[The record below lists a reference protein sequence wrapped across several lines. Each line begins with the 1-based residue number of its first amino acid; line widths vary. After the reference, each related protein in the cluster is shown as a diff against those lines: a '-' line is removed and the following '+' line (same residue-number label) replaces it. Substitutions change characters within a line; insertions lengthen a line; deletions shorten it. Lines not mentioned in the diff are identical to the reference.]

1 MKVKYVILICL
12 YCECKCQ
19 NVDLYSVIYM
29 SSRDNLLIENVLKN
43 IFCQMNSCF
52 YPSQAQKIYCNIA

>member
-1 MKVKYVILICL
+1 MKYVILICL

-43 IFCQMNSCF
+43 ILSNEFLLLSF
-52 YPSQAQKIYCNIA
+52 SGTENIL

>member
-1 MKVKYVILICL
+1 MKYVILICL

-43 IFCQMNSCF
+43 ILSNELLFLSF
-52 YPSQAQKIYCNIA
+52 SGTENIL